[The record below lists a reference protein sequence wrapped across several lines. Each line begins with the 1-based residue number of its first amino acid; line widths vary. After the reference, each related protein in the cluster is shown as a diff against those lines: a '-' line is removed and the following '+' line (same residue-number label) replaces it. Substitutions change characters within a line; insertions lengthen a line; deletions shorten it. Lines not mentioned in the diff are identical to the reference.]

1 MPTVANHSHLQES
14 FMCYHFQSSDMLEW
28 LKTQVRV
35 IEAWREDVA
44 SRPDLDMDLITRI
57 EQHYQWLT
65 AEVMNLEKGLTRR
78 VNKPALGRLRAI

>member
-1 MPTVANHSHLQES
+1 MCLQ
-14 FMCYHFQSSDMLEW
+14 FQNAAMLDW

-44 SRPDLDMDLITRI
+44 TRSDLDLDMISRL

-65 AEVMNLEKGLTRR
+65 AEVLNLEALTNPQTAHRAP
-78 VNKPALGRLRAI
+78 VLRAV